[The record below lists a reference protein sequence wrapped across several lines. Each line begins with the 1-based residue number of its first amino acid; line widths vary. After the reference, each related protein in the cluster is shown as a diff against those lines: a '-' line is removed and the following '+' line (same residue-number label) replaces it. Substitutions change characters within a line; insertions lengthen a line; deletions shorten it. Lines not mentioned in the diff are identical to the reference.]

1 MPRRQSRLRSD
12 GGGLMNTLVG
22 ITEIAKRL
30 RLSRQRAHVLATSDD
45 FPRPVEGLARGRVWK
60 AADVERWIAENPQY
74 DHAQGYDR

>member
-1 MPRRQSRLRSD
+1 
-12 GGGLMNTLVG
+12 MNTLVG

-60 AADVERWIAENPQY
+60 AADVERWIAKNPQY
-74 DHAQGYDR
+74 DHAQEYDR